1 MDPRFTYEDPLQ
13 WRAGTKQV
21 IHGYDYEELQ
31 PTKPVDDIVKQVE
44 FELLGGNNP
53 IMLGNNTRFCIEGRF
68 ERKAVRGAANEQ
80 GVLPPEPEW
89 QAVPLADRANVM
101 LAPNWFEL
109 MLQSFEM
116 YHGNSVIKTHDEA
129 NYIPWL
135 LNTYLYSRMD
145 PTIKKFLCPEACSPG
160 NGVPSLT
167 TRWEFGSAE
176 WQAYAAHVFTDENIR
191 FTYVPL
197 FQFPWYQAPNW
208 LMDARVPKALPP
220 IRNLGKLISRMTL
233 RDDLDIVWRKRAAAN
248 NTHSYRFKFVS
259 VKLDLE
265 EARLNPAYEKQ
276 LFSPMG
282 KSKLLYYPGV
292 TKLMKCETI
301 NNAVF
306 FHNIKFESVT
316 FPEGIFI
323 FAVPKKLIASIYKY
337 GDHVADASLFMPH
350 NIEQVTV
357 EYDGE
362 PLTIKPPHIGDL
374 KDKQILLKN
383 YMDHLTHPPFGI
395 DIDASK
401 LLRSDLANS
410 FGDTN
415 FPSVYLNLCT
425 EGRERLIPHQNTGQ
439 ALAKDCDLNIGLK
452 FTGTGATP
460 DSTYIAY
467 VFYTDVSCVL
477 DQRTR
482 KFSSYY
488 NLK

>member
-1 MDPRFTYEDPLQ
+1 MDPRFTYEDFPN
-13 WRAGTKQV
+13 WRAGTKQL

-31 PTKPVDDIVKQVE
+31 PTKPIEDVVKQVE
-44 FELLGGNNP
+44 FELKSGNNP
-53 IMLGNNTRFCIEGRF
+53 IMMGNNTRFYIEGRF
-68 ERKAVRGAANEQ
+68 ERKAARGPADAA
-80 GVLPPEPEW
+80 GVLPAEPDWER
-89 QAVPLADRANVM
+89 VPVADRAEII

-109 MLQSFEM
+109 MLQSFEVF
-116 YHGNSVIKTHDEA
+116 HGNSAIKTHDEA
-129 NYIPWL
+129 NYIPWM

-145 PTIKKFLCPEACSPG
+145 PATKKFLCPEDCCPG
-160 NGVPSLT
+160 NGVPSLS

-176 WQAYAAHVFTDENIR
+176 WQAYAAKVFVDENIR

-197 FQFPWYQAPNW
+197 LQWPFYQAANW
-208 LMDARVPKALPP
+208 LLDPQVPKALPP
-220 IRNLGKLISRMTL
+220 IRNIGPLITRITF
-233 RDDLDIVWRKRAAAN
+233 RDDLDIIWRKRAAT
-248 NTHSYRFKFVS
+248 NTYSYRFKFVQ

-265 EARLNPAYEKQ
+265 EARLNPSVEKH
-276 LFSPMG
+276 LYSPLG
-282 KSKLLYYPGV
+282 KSKMLYYPGV
-292 TKLMKCETI
+292 TKIMKCETI
-301 NNAVF
+301 NTAVF
-306 FHNIKFESVT
+306 YHNIKFEGVT

-323 FAVPKKLIASIYKY
+323 FAVPKKLIASIYTYK
-337 GDHVADASLFMPH
+337 DHTVDAPLFLKH
-350 NIEQVTV
+350 NIEQVSV

-395 DIDASK
+395 DIDVSK

-439 ALAKDCDLNIGLK
+439 ALGKECDLNIGIK
-452 FTGTGATP
+452 FGGDGATAEA
-460 DSTYIAY
+460 TYIAY
-467 VFYTDVSCVL
+467 VFYSDVSCVL
-477 DQRTR
+477 DLRTR